1 MVVVLVGVW
10 GFELGAGMI
19 AVREDVGM
27 VGIRG
32 LRGCLG
38 RCEVLCSVREGGYGR
53 CVRCKCLGEGRG
65 WMSWQCRGIDG
76 GFGGWRLDGGDLVRD
91 NGERRGVLSYLA
103 HY

>member
-1 MVVVLVGVW
+1 MVVVLDGVW

-53 CVRCKCLGEGRG
+53 YVR
-65 WMSWQCRGIDG
+65 
-76 GFGGWRLDGGDLVRD
+76 
-91 NGERRGVLSYLA
+91 
-103 HY
+103 